1 MDQNSRDRCEVNTT
15 LTKERVNDKFQ
26 MMPQPL
32 PIFNWS
38 LKKMLGTQADAFDKA
53 KASILYW
60 VLLLSLAKIF
70 VVLAVSWYAGQDYQL
85 QRAVVLLCV
94 YTLLLKALLTS
105 KAFIKPITHLM
116 LGLGVLV
123 IWSNVFLYVQT
134 INVISAQ
141 FNLMLI
147 LSSFYLLPVRFAFL
161 YSALGMFPVVLNLAF
176 KDLTLFEL
184 MPPAVLASPGPEI
197 LIFLN
202 FVTIILCAYLF
213 KQAFMN
219 NLAEKEALNQQ
230 LQLAVKDANLAAE
243 SKSSF
248 LSTMSHELRTPLNAV
263 IGITELMLTE
273 AHSKE
278 QEENLSILKFS
289 ANNLHSLINDILD
302 FNKLGSGKLNLESI
316 PVNLEELLNDLSRAL
331 QFQAVQKGISF
342 QLEIDEAMR
351 NRWVITDP
359 TRITQIVYN
368 LAGNAIKFTP
378 VGSVTLG
385 LKVIHDGENALTLEI
400 FISDTGI
407 GISEEQQEAIFEPF
421 MQASTSTT
429 RNFGGTGLGL
439 AIVKRLLQLF
449 NSSIKIASTPGIGST
464 FSFELVLPLVNPPQ
478 VIAAPIPE
486 VDYDLGGLKILVA
499 EDNPMNRVLLV
510 KIFSKWNVEAVYVF
524 NGQEAVE
531 ELGRQ
536 DFDVILMDLH
546 MPEMDG
552 YEATRAIRTM
562 SDPRKAS
569 IRIIA
574 LTASESGNLGE
585 KIRAVGMEGFIIKPF
600 KKDELYK
607 CLKEEVGSTV

>member
-1 MDQNSRDRCEVNTT
+1 MAVYSVAGIPKPVRDSGQAY
-15 LTKERVNDKFQ
+15 LTKMAASMVRPEHKRFYTMQ
-26 MMPQPL
+26 LPL

-60 VLLLSLAKIF
+60 VLLLSLAKII

-85 QRAVVLLCV
+85 QRAVVLLGV
-94 YTLLLKALLTS
+94 YTVLLKALLAS
-105 KAFIKPITHLM
+105 KACLKPITHLM

-134 INVISAQ
+134 INVISVQ

-147 LSSFYLLPVRFAFL
+147 LSSYYLLPVRFAFL
-161 YSALGMFPVVLNLAF
+161 YSALGLFPLVLNLAF
-176 KDLTLFEL
+176 KDLTLFDL
-184 MPPAVLASPGPEI
+184 MPPAGLASPGPEI

-202 FVTIILCAYLF
+202 FITIILCAYLF

-278 QEENLSILKFS
+278 QEENLNILKFS

-316 PVNLEELLNDLSRAL
+316 PVNLETLLNDLSRAM
-331 QFQAVQKGISF
+331 QFQAVQKGIRF
-342 QLEIDEAMR
+342 QLEIDEAMG

-378 VGSVTLG
+378 EGSVTLG
-385 LKVIHDGENALTLEI
+385 LKVLHAGDKTLTLEI

-421 MQASTSTT
+421 IQASSSTT
-429 RNFGGTGLGL
+429 RNFGGTDLGL
-439 AIVKRLLQLF
+439 AIVKRLLLLF

-478 VIAAPIPE
+478 VISVPVQE

-524 NGQEAVE
+524 NGLEAVE

-546 MPEMDG
+546 MPEM
-552 YEATRAIRTM
+552 
-562 SDPRKAS
+562 
-569 IRIIA
+569 
-574 LTASESGNLGE
+574 
-585 KIRAVGMEGFIIKPF
+585 
-600 KKDELYK
+600 
-607 CLKEEVGSTV
+607 